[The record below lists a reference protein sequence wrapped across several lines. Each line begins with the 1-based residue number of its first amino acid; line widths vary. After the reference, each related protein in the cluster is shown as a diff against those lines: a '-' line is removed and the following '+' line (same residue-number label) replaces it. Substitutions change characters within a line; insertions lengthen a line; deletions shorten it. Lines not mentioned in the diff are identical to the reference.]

1 MIPTWKVL
9 YYTSES
15 HDNPVQLFL
24 DNLESREQSKILRIL
39 QYIRE
44 YGLISV
50 LPHVKKLS
58 GLSLWEIRVLGRDS
72 IRVLYVVPTELT
84 VLVLHGFRKKTQK
97 TPKKE
102 IRMAL
107 ERYRDWKARREPG
120 IDK

>member
-1 MIPTWKVL
+1 MNRNWKVI

-58 GLSLWEIRVLGRDS
+58 GLPVWEIRVLGRDS

-107 ERYRDWKARREPG
+107 ERYRDWKARR
-120 IDK
+120 

>member
-1 MIPTWKVL
+1 MNRNWKVI

-50 LPHVKKLS
+50 LPQTGTAILNADDERIIILKELVKCDVITYGIKNLKADYLAKDIIKVIDGQYGCFQRS
-58 GLSLWEIRVLGRDS
+58 V
-72 IRVLYVVPTELT
+72 Y
-84 VLVLHGFRKKTQK
+84 HGFNGR
-97 TPKKE
+97 
-102 IRMAL
+102 
-107 ERYRDWKARREPG
+107 
-120 IDK
+120 